1 MDITITDEL
10 LEYMNQKK
18 KSVIA
23 VEVMG
28 SDRSDFEYVELY
40 VHFISEKQVDYFIR
54 KKHFRRYDVNN
65 VIVLLPNYKLS
76 YKDTLEFFLKK
87 KWYGHAIGYTGV
99 EL

>member
-1 MDITITDEL
+1 MNITITDDL
-10 LEYMNQKK
+10 LEFMRLKK

-40 VHFISEKQVDYFIR
+40 VHFISEKQVDYFVT
-54 KKHFRRYDVNN
+54 KKHFRRFDVGN
-65 VIVLLPNYKLS
+65 VIVLLPNYRLS
-76 YKDTLEFFLKK
+76 YKPTLEFFLKK
-87 KWYGHAIGYTGV
+87 KWYGHAIGYDGV

>member
-10 LEYMNQKK
+10 LEYMTRKK

-23 VEVMG
+23 LEVMG

-40 VHFISEKQVDYFIR
+40 VHFLYDRQVEYFVN
-54 KKHFRRYDVNN
+54 KKHFRRFDVGN

-76 YKDTLEFFLKK
+76 YQKKLEFFLQK
-87 KWYGHAIGYTGV
+87 KWYGYAIGYNGV

>member
-1 MDITITDEL
+1 MDITITDDL
-10 LEYMNQKK
+10 LEYMERKK

-23 VEVMG
+23 LEVMG

-40 VHFISEKQVDYFIR
+40 VHFISEKQVDYFVSR
-54 KKHFRRYDVNN
+54 KHFRRFDVGG

-76 YKDTLEFFLKK
+76 YKNTLEFFLKK
-87 KWYGHAIGYTGV
+87 KWYGYAIGYTGV

>member
-54 KKHFRRYDVNN
+54 KKHFRRYNVNN

>member
-1 MDITITDEL
+1 MNITITDDL
-10 LEYMNQKK
+10 LEYMNRKK

-40 VHFISEKQVDYFIR
+40 VHFIFERQVDYFVTN
-54 KKHFRRYDVNN
+54 KHFRRFDVGN

-76 YKDTLEFFLKK
+76 YQDTLEFYLKK
-87 KWYGHAIGYTGV
+87 KWYGHAIGYNGV